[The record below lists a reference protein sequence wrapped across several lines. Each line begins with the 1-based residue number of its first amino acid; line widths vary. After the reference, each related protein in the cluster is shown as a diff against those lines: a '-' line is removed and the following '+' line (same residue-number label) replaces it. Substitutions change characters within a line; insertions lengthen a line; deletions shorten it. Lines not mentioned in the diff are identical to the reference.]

1 PASDLGA
8 PARPDDQPPPAIR
21 PIDMHK
27 VARDA
32 AADAAAQAPDRDIS
46 FIGLDGEDAQPVP
59 MIRGS
64 EPKIPQVI
72 VNLAGN
78 AVRHTPE
85 HAAIEFAV
93 GVVGLPE
100 DADADSGE
108 IGRAHV

>member
-1 PASDLGA
+1 SPARRSSDL
-8 PARPDDQPPPAIR
+8 
-21 PIDMHK
+21 K
-27 VARDA
+27 VVRAA

-59 MIRGS
+59 MSRGS
-64 EPKIPQVI
+64 EPKIRQVI

-100 DADADSGE
+100 DADADSGDADD
-108 IGRAHV
+108 GQSTDRKSVV